1 MKIATCYNHK
11 RGICIIIYLH
21 IDAVLELDVKNV
33 LTVLRE
39 ARFADADWA
48 ELGLQLI
55 DRFESTTIKAD
66 HSQANLCMIETI
78 SQWLKSDPEASWKKL
93 AEVLPKVQRYGEATA
108 ATVRKNTGILCKRMF
123 CVRRSVSIF
132 VKCYSIRISFTAI
145 IFLTVGIAVTSDEK
159 RGSSLSPSTSTDE
172 GQGEHYNLQC
182 SSIIRCIRKLHYR
195 TLNFQFKPQADNSF
209 EWRKSLVNVSLS

>member
-1 MKIATCYNHK
+1 M
-11 RGICIIIYLH
+11 
-21 IDAVLELDVKNV
+21 KNV

-78 SQWLKSDPEASWKKL
+78 SQWLKSDPEASWEKL

-132 VKCYSIRISFTAI
+132 VKCYSIRISLTAI
-145 IFLTVGIAVTSDEK
+145 IFLTVGIALTSDEK
-159 RGSSLSPSTSTDE
+159 GSSSLSPSTSTDE

-182 SSIIRCIRKLHYR
+182 SFCHQVYKKTPLQNIKFSI
-195 TLNFQFKPQADNSF
+195 
-209 EWRKSLVNVSLS
+209 